1 MLKARPSSVNFRAH
15 RAPWREHLQQ
25 TKIAR
30 GGAVRQ
36 SSAPS
41 LNLCLVHMCFCLN
54 LSCIPLIADTFYM
67 PFLSVDRPKTGT
79 ARAVH
84 ATLYPGLSLV
94 RCQARK
100 HIPEYCISVLFH
112 SRLGTTKTKAEFAMN
127 VQALQLLSQAVE
139 IVHFSSRIPHSAG
152 RRASFSLLSSATQS
166 ENLTFGTHKDQ
177 HRTVRVATRG
187 HESVVEGASASTART
202 QAPEWHR
209 DSKTRCRS
217 RATHLGACSVAAG
230 TGEYIQIAGAD
241 KGRAQPADT
250 PTCLHQTEQGPLLSH
265 SSTLTS
271 SECNQCSRLKVHSTT
286 EPVWWQDRTH
296 AHTRGTRRRPA
307 HSPRR

>member
-1 MLKARPSSVNFRAH
+1 MLSCIWLYPSLSLAHPSCLTQWRGIRHGLWPIGLSQEPELQGQGGVMLKARPSSVNFRAH

-41 LNLCLVHMCFCLN
+41 LNLCLFHMCFCLN

-127 VQALQLLSQAVE
+127 VQ
-139 IVHFSSRIPHSAG
+139 
-152 RRASFSLLSSATQS
+152 
-166 ENLTFGTHKDQ
+166 
-177 HRTVRVATRG
+177 
-187 HESVVEGASASTART
+187 
-202 QAPEWHR
+202 
-209 DSKTRCRS
+209 
-217 RATHLGACSVAAG
+217 
-230 TGEYIQIAGAD
+230 
-241 KGRAQPADT
+241 
-250 PTCLHQTEQGPLLSH
+250 
-265 SSTLTS
+265 
-271 SECNQCSRLKVHSTT
+271 
-286 EPVWWQDRTH
+286 
-296 AHTRGTRRRPA
+296 
-307 HSPRR
+307 

>member
-152 RRASFSLLSSATQS
+152 SRASFSLLSSATQS

-209 DSKTRCRS
+209 DSKTR
-217 RATHLGACSVAAG
+217 
-230 TGEYIQIAGAD
+230 
-241 KGRAQPADT
+241 
-250 PTCLHQTEQGPLLSH
+250 
-265 SSTLTS
+265 
-271 SECNQCSRLKVHSTT
+271 
-286 EPVWWQDRTH
+286 
-296 AHTRGTRRRPA
+296 
-307 HSPRR
+307 